1 MSKQAALELAL
12 VALKEAKRL
21 WPTRHPAQGMIVGI
35 EEDVAST
42 YNRIEEAIVA
52 VQAAINTPT
61 QEPKQ
66 LDLFE
71 ELQKQVEHAIHHG
84 YFLSSQ

>member
-12 VALKEAKRL
+12 VALKDAKRL
-21 WPTRHPAQGMIVGI
+21 WPARHPAQGMIVGI

-42 YNRIEEAIVA
+42 YNRIEEAIAA
-52 VQAAINTPT
+52 VQAAIHTPN

-84 YFLSSQ
+84 YLLSS